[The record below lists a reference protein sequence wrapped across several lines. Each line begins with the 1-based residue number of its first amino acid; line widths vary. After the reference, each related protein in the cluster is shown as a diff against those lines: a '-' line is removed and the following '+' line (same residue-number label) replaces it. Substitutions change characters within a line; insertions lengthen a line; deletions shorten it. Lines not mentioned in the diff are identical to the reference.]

1 MYFSQSLGA
10 ARAIRGDVGGD
21 PDVVGEGGNEVEE
34 TVFSIL
40 SQGVDVDVKV
50 R

>member
-34 TVFSIL
+34 TVPAES
-40 SQGVDVDVKV
+40 SPHKTPSDAN
-50 R
+50 